1 MNVLTLEHIKKS
13 FDGEEVLRDI
23 SLTVAQGEVVSILG
37 PSGSGKSTLLRCATH
52 LEVPDSGTVIYA
64 DTKEKRADFGLVFQ
78 NFQLFPHF
86 SVLKNVMDAPIKNLK
101 RPKEQV
107 KKEALR
113 ILDRMGLSDK
123 LDAYPCELSGGQQQR
138 VAIARAMMLNPKILF
153 FDEPT
158 SALDPEITGEVLRIM
173 KVLAEKKITMVIVT
187 HEIEFA
193 KAVSNRIVFMD
204 EGVVVEEGAPEE
216 VIDHP
221 KSERVQAFLSK
232 FRV

>member
-13 FDGEEVLRDI
+13 FDGKEVLRDI
-23 SLTVAQGEVVSILG
+23 NLTVAEGEVVSILG

-52 LEVPDSGTVIYA
+52 LETLDEGTVTYSA
-64 DTKEKRADFGLVFQ
+64 DKEGSVDFGLVFQ

-86 SVLKNVMDAPIKNLK
+86 TVLKNVMDAPVKNLK
-101 RPKEQV
+101 RPKEEV
-107 KKEALR
+107 EKR
-113 ILDRMGLSDK
+113 VISILERMGLSDK

-138 VAIARAMMLNPKILF
+138 VAIARAVALNPKMLF

-173 KVLAEKKITMVIVT
+173 KTLADRKVTMVIVT

-193 KAVSNRIVFMD
+193 KAVSDRVVFMD
-204 EGVVVEEGAPEE
+204 EGVIVEEGTPEE

-232 FRV
+232 FDV